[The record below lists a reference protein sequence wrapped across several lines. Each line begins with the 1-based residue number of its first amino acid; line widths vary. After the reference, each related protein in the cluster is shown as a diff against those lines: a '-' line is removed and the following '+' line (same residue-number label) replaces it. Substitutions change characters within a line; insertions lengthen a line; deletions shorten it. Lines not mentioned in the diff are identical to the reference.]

1 MKLTLS
7 WLRDFAP
14 IEGTPDEIGDQLTNL
29 GMAVEEMAPADA
41 GMDGIVVARVLDLRP
56 HPDADRIQLV
66 DVDAGDGEP
75 LQICC
80 GAFNMAVD
88 DLVPLAPI
96 GVTMRN
102 GMEIA
107 RRKMRGEWSN
117 GMICSAPEVGLGSDS
132 EGILILPPE
141 LAPGALL
148 ADALGLAGDTWYEL
162 EINANRPDAMS
173 VAGIARDLAAH
184 QGVPFSR
191 PASEVPRAGADATDE
206 ATVEIVDPA
215 SCGRFVAR
223 VLRGVRMDSSPLWL
237 TTRLILGGMRPI
249 NRVVDVSNYVM
260 LELGYP
266 NHTYDLAKVAGARIQ
281 VRPAREGEQVTTL
294 DEAERTL
301 EAGDV
306 VICDGDDQPI
316 GVAGVMGGASTEISE
331 STTDVLLEMAWW
343 FPMQVARTSTRLALR
358 SEASLRFERGAD
370 VLGIDLAM
378 DRFCELMG
386 GSVDSVASGQIDE
399 RGDLSEP
406 AVIAVRPE
414 RVNAVLGSELT
425 VEAMTGHLEGI
436 GFQLDGVSAAD
447 GVLAVTAPSFRPDVS
462 IEIDVIEEIARHH
475 GYDHIERT
483 VPGGVR
489 FGALNAHQ
497 AARRQVRAELVG
509 LGLSEAM
516 PLPFLGDD
524 DLDRAGLDAA
534 GIGLSNPLDADASVL
549 RTSLRPGLL
558 KAIALNERHRQPGV
572 RLFEVGR
579 VFPPPPDGQQ
589 LPDEREQ
596 VAVILA
602 DEEAPAAV
610 ELVHGIVDLMHRPPV
625 ELRAAT
631 PDGLHPGR
639 AAEIFVA
646 GERIGLVGEVDPAV
660 LEAYDVDERAAWL
673 ELDLMALVAIPAED
687 HLYRTVS
694 RHPSSDI
701 DLAFVVAEDVP
712 AGDVEATIAEAA
724 GSLLCDVALFDVYRG
739 DNLGEGRR
747 SLAFRLRFQAPD
759 HTLTDEEVGERRQA
773 VIAAVASEHG
783 GELRG

>member
-14 IEGTPDEIGDQLTNL
+14 VEGSPDQIGGQLTRL
-29 GMAVEEMAPADA
+29 GMAVEEQAPADA
-41 GMDGIVVARVLDLRP
+41 GMDGLIVARVLDLRA

-66 DVDAGDGEP
+66 DVDAGDGEA
-75 LQICC
+75 LQIAC
-80 GAFNMAVD
+80 GAFNMAEG

-96 GVTMRN
+96 GTTMRD

-117 GMICSAPEVGLGSDS
+117 GMLCSAPEVGLGTDA
-132 EGILILPPE
+132 EGILVLPDDLE
-141 LAPGALL
+141 PGAPL
-148 ADALGLAGDTWYEL
+148 AEALGLAGDTWFDL

-173 VAGIARDLAAH
+173 VAGVARDLAAH
-184 QGVPFSR
+184 QGVRFTLPDH
-191 PASEVPRAGADATDE
+191 EVPRSGEDVAGE
-206 ATVEIVDPA
+206 ATVDIVDPG

-223 VLRGVRMDSSPLWL
+223 VLRGVSMDASPLWL

-266 NHTYDLAKVAGARIQ
+266 NHTYDLDEVAGRTLR
-281 VRPAREGEQVTTL
+281 VRPARPGERLTTL
-294 DEAERTL
+294 DDVERTFDP
-301 EAGDV
+301 GDV
-306 VICDGDDQPI
+306 VICGGDDEPV

-331 STTDVLLEMAWW
+331 STRDVLVEMAWW
-343 FPMQVARTSTRLALR
+343 FPMQIARTSTRLALR

-370 VLGIDLAM
+370 AFGIDRAM
-378 DRFCELMG
+378 DRFCQLLG
-386 GSVDSVASGQIDE
+386 PSVDSVAPGQLDE
-399 RGDLSEP
+399 RGDLPPP
-406 AVIAVRPE
+406 ATITVRPE
-414 RVNAVLGSELT
+414 RVNAVLGADLAPAT
-425 VEAMTGHLEGI
+425 MVGFLEPI
-436 GFQLDGVSAAD
+436 GFAIDGESSD
-447 GVLAVTAPSFRPDVS
+447 GPLTVTAPTFRPDVTA
-462 IEIDVIEEIARHH
+462 EIDVIEELARHQ

-489 FGALNAHQ
+489 FGTLDPHQ
-497 AARRQVRAELVG
+497 RARRRVRSVLVG

-524 DLDRAGLDAA
+524 DLERAGLDPI
-534 GIGLSNPLDADASVL
+534 GIGLANPLDAEAAVL

-558 KAIALNERHRQPGV
+558 KAVALNERHRQSEVG
-572 RLFEVGR
+572 LFEVGR

-596 VAVILA
+596 
-602 DEEAPAAV
+602 AAV
-610 ELVHGIVDLMHRPPV
+610 VLAGRDAPEAVEVVHAIVEVLGRP
-625 ELRAAT
+625 EAEFRAAT

-639 AAEIFVA
+639 SA
-646 GERIGLVGEVDPAV
+646 GVEVGGQRVGLVGEIDPAV
-660 LEAYDVDERAAWL
+660 LEAYDIDERVAWL
-673 ELDLMALVAIPAED
+673 ELDLMTLIGIPEVD
-687 HLYRTVS
+687 RRYKPVS

-712 AGDVEATIAEAA
+712 AGAVEATIA
-724 GSLLCDVALFDVYRG
+724 DVAGPLLIDVGLFDVYRG
-739 DNLGEGRR
+739 ESLGDGKR

-759 HTLTDEEVGERRQA
+759 RTLTDDEVGARRQE
-773 VIAAVASEHG
+773 VVAAVAQAHQA
-783 GELRG
+783 ELRV